1 MQIMPLGV
9 DDDAQIDALFALEQ
23 AVHAADAADNA
34 PPLRDPLVTML
45 RQQHPGVKLAL
56 ASAGVDGKLAGY
68 ALLAMPT
75 LDNRHLAQV
84 IVRVDPRHRRR
95 GVGSA
100 LLEDMLDHAGSQQ
113 RTTLIS
119 RVTGPVPG
127 GPPRGEAGAR
137 FAEARGFT
145 AALTNTQRRADLP
158 ATDEAAEQQLLDDS
172 LPHAAD
178 YEIVSWNGLT
188 PDRQAGGIAYL
199 VNRVATD
206 APMGE
211 VDFEETQFD
220 ARRLHA
226 EERNARERG
235 THLVGA
241 AAVHRPTG
249 EVAAFSRIDVRPPG
263 DHGDIYLT
271 VAHPEHRGH
280 RLGTLVKIEVH
291 RRVRREFPNL
301 RYVRTGNADANAHMV
316 AINDRLGY
324 RPYETSITY
333 QRRLA

>member
-1 MQIMPLGV
+1 MQITPLDV
-9 DDDAQIDALFALEQ
+9 HDQTQVHALFALEQ
-23 AVHAADAADNA
+23 AVHAADAPDDP

-45 RQQHPGVKLAL
+45 RQEHPDVTVAL
-56 ASAGVDGKLAGY
+56 TSAWVDDELAGY

-84 IVRVDPRHRRR
+84 IVRVDPRRRRR

-100 LLEDMLDHAGSQQ
+100 LFEKMVNHAGSQQ

-137 FAEARGFT
+137 FAEAHGFS
-145 AALTNTQRRADLP
+145 AALTNTQRRADLA
-158 ATDEAAEQQLLDDS
+158 ATDETAEQQLLDEC

-178 YEIVSWNGLT
+178 YEIVTWNGLT
-188 PDRQAGGIAYL
+188 PDRSAGGVAYL
-199 VNRVATD
+199 VNRVVTD
-206 APMGE
+206 APMGD
-211 VDFEETQFD
+211 VDFEETQVD
-220 ARRLHA
+220 AQRLHA
-226 EERNARERG
+226 EERNALERG

-249 EVAAFSRIDVRPPG
+249 EVAAFTRIDVRPPG

-271 VAHPEHRGH
+271 VAHPKHRGH
-280 RLGTLVKIEVH
+280 RLGTIVKIEVH
-291 RRVRREFPNL
+291 RRVRREFPQL
-301 RYVRTGNADANAHMV
+301 RLVHTGNADANAHMV

-333 QRRLA
+333 QRKLD